1 MFFRRLSFLST
12 SAQSA
17 ALGVTLTIAACALF
31 AVLDSATKF
40 SGQLLPALM
49 VLWLRFLAQASVTS
63 ALVLPRHGLDALKTQ
78 HLKFQMLRA
87 IAGLMTTVCAFFCIQ
102 NMPLANFTA
111 IWSAAPLFIVVASA
125 LIFKE
130 RVSLARWSLLVVG
143 LLAVIAIVRPEND
156 GRSLG
161 LSALWPVGLLLC
173 GTTYQVLGSRLSR
186 LDSPATTQLY
196 STWLPILLTTPWVGF
211 VWQSIDHWQIY
222 AAATVMGLCSGIGH
236 LMLLQAYT
244 YATPATVA
252 PFLYSQIG
260 FAMLMGWLFFGQ
272 VPDALSLAGMGVVT
286 LSGLL
291 GVWLGIREKR

>member
-17 ALGVTLTIAACALF
+17 VLGVTLTIAACALF

-130 RVSLARWSLLVVG
+130 RVSLARWSLLVIG

-156 GRSLG
+156 GHSLG

-211 VWQSIDHWQIY
+211 VWQPIDHWQIY

>member
-17 ALGVTLTIAACALF
+17 VLGVTLTIAACALF

-130 RVSLARWSLLVVG
+130 RVSLARWSLLVIG

-211 VWQSIDHWQIY
+211 VWQPIDHWQIY
-222 AAATVMGLCSGIGH
+222 AAAMVMGLCSGIGH